1 MQRRAVRLIPGL
13 KGLTYEQRLE
23 RLKLT
28 KLIDRRFRG
37 DMIQTYKILTHK
49 DDIKRE
55 TFFQMAGERGG
66 PELRR
71 GLKIWK
77 ERPKQMRR
85 KNVFSQR
92 VVNPWN
98 HEKREVVQALKT
110 SGFKSRFDREEASR
124 REAREGRGERLYKLL
139 YRVDNV
145 G

>member
-1 MQRRAVRLIPGL
+1 MA
-13 KGLTYEQRLE
+13 EE
-23 RLKLT
+23 
-28 KLIDRRFRG
+28 RG
-37 DMIQTYKILTHK
+37 D
-49 DDIKRE
+49 
-55 TFFQMAGERGG
+55 

-71 GLKIWK
+71 GLKIYK
-77 ERPKQMRR
+77 ERPKQWRR
-85 KNVFSQR
+85 RNVFSQR